1 MREVF
6 QLVGETAAQSIQSVS
21 AGGDLVPLLT
31 TVDKYGN
38 ANYMRLAMDDSADAV
53 RFGKDKLERNDD
65 DKVGAVFVADGF
77 VTIDD
82 GKTDALVV
90 DVRIYTDQVAKCQM
104 VIPYTPAKSAKG
116 FAIHRP
122 QVVSL
127 ENIEQTKFQPLLDA
141 FFLGIEE
148 HEEGRKIWHE
158 YYTDQIGSDQES
170 YCGEQFDEQQWRS
183 LLEIPCLTFLAVT
196 GHGAEINSEQ
206 FELACEILSSC
217 GRYQSQLLQS
227 LASNAAPQLESLTA
241 SIAAEQSDYV
251 ESLLAHMEL
260 IEHHFSA
267 QEVKGFKI
275 ALLALAKDFA
285 HANAE
290 FQGFNGTL
298 NDTAKMALAGLVIAL
313 AVKLDA

>member
-21 AGGDLVPLLT
+21 GGDELIPLLT

-53 RFGKDKLERNDD
+53 RFGKDKLDRNDD
-65 DKVGAVFVADGF
+65 DKLGAVFVADGF

-82 GKTDALVV
+82 GKTEALVV

-104 VIPYTPAKSAKG
+104 VIPYTPAKSVKG

-122 QVVSL
+122 QVLSM
-127 ENIEQTKFQPLLDA
+127 ENIEQAKFQPLLDA

-148 HEEGRKIWHE
+148 HEEGRKIWQE
-158 YYTDQIGSDQES
+158 YYTDQVGSDYETYFS
-170 YCGEQFDEQQWRS
+170 EQISEQQWDS
-183 LLEIPCLTFLAVT
+183 LLEIPSLIFHAVIDPNVETSTEQLNLVSQILA
-196 GHGAEINSEQ
+196 GCSK
-206 FELACEILSSC
+206 
-217 GRYQSQLLQS
+217 YQSPLLQS
-227 LASNAAPQLESLTA
+227 ISTDAMAQFDAVPESAYDDQMDHLESLQ
-241 SIAAEQSDYV
+241 IHIDLV
-251 ESLLAHMEL
+251 ERL
-260 IEHHFSA
+260 FSE

-285 HANAE
+285 HANSKV
-290 FQGFNGTL
+290 QGFEGMLT
-298 NDTAKMALAGLVIAL
+298 DSAKMALARLIIAL
-313 AVKLDA
+313 EVKLDA